1 MTQGCQVAFF
11 KCLSA
16 EWQLPNSPTCL
27 APMKHREHPQKHK
40 PHLWS
45 WKSSPLGNRHKQGKL
60 EVSLLT
66 QPQVLAG
73 RWAASAQVA
82 PGFTLLWL
90 PAPNG
95 ASKQSNKPQHLPW
108 QFSSQCLGTLWT
120 RNRPGEGR
128 HWPDLPHSSSQK
140 GAAPKRTNQCFGNP
154 SPLGDTSA
162 HIQQIENL
170 CVVLPARAQPFTP
183 TVIQTTRAE
192 ARWWMK

>member
-1 MTQGCQVAFF
+1 MPFSWVTIAQFSHLFGPHETQRASTEAQATSVVLEKLC
-11 KCLSA
+11 
-16 EWQLPNSPTCL
+16 
-27 APMKHREHPQKHK
+27 
-40 PHLWS
+40 
-45 WKSSPLGNRHKQGKL
+45 LGNRHKQGKL

-140 GAAPKRTNQCFGNP
+140 GTAPKRTNQCFGNP

-170 CVVLPARAQPFTP
+170 CVVLPAWAQPFTP